1 MPNVEARLRI
11 KGKEYAISVDVDE
24 ALKVKKGNGDVTRAL
39 DSNAIYTDLS
49 KGFQASKDEL
59 EQSFGT
65 SDLYEIANKIMKS
78 GEIQKPQEYRTAERE
93 QKIKQVIN
101 LILQN
106 AVDQHGRPYTE
117 DRIKRAIDEVH
128 YSFDNR
134 PAEKQMPELVH
145 KLKTIIPIKL
155 ETKKI
160 KLIIPARFTG
170 QVYGI
175 LQDYKENEEWLN
187 NGDLVVTVNMPSGMQ
202 IDFYE
207 KLNSVTHGA
216 VQSEEIE

>member
-24 ALKVKKGNGDVTRAL
+24 ALKIKKGEGDVTRAL
-39 DSNAIYTDLS
+39 NSNAIYTDLS
-49 KGFQASKDEL
+49 KGHQASKDEL

-65 SDLYEIANKIMKS
+65 SNLYEVAKKIMIS
-78 GEIQKPQEYRTAERE
+78 GEIQKPQEYRDAERDR
-93 QKIKQVIN
+93 KIKEVIN
-101 LILQN
+101 MILRN

-117 DRIKRAIDEVH
+117 DRIRKAVDEAH
-128 YSFDNR
+128 YNFDNR
-134 PAEKQMPELVH
+134 PAEKQMHDLIN

-155 ETKKI
+155 ETKKV
-160 KLIIPARFTG
+160 KLTIPARFTG

-175 LQDYKENEEWLN
+175 LQDYKESEEWQN
-187 NGDLVVTVNMPSGMQ
+187 NGDLVTIINIPSGMQ